1 MCYHSFPK
9 PNITWLYSDERITQ
23 SDKKIALFPIFGTT
37 RSVSYE
43 VLENGSLHILN
54 PYNKLAVPH
63 ESFTC
68 EASSPLGTVNLTY
81 NFNIGMMS
89 KSKVFNQQKHRRFIF
104 MSRLPCWLSNT
115 IEYFV
120 IVGNSRL
127 RRVTFFDNSLEAGC
141 NPRIANLT

>member
-1 MCYHSFPK
+1 MVTAVWLPCFTTGFPK

-23 SDKKIALFPIFGTT
+23 SDKKIVNSQVQILDGSAP

-43 VLENGSLHILN
+43 VFENGSLHILN
-54 PYNKLAVPH
+54 PYNKQAVPH

-81 NFNIGMMS
+81 DFNIGIMS

-115 IEYFV
+115 KE
-120 IVGNSRL
+120 
-127 RRVTFFDNSLEAGC
+127 
-141 NPRIANLT
+141 